1 MLIVPTLDLA
11 GGRAVHARGGDRLR
25 YQPVESALCREAPGD
40 PLALGR
46 AYRRLG
52 CTSCYV
58 ADLDAI
64 TAGLP
69 QGPLLRQL
77 ADARDGFGAGLVVD
91 AGVSDPASAR
101 RILELGASRVVVGL
115 ETLRSFDD
123 LAAILG
129 AMGDER
135 VVFSLDLRDGV
146 PIRHP
151 SLPAPAAA
159 TPVELAELARHAGV
173 TTILLLDMARVGT
186 ARGVDLGLVVQLR
199 ERLPELALWVGGG
212 IRSARDLDALAA
224 AGCASAVVGTAL
236 HTGAILPYSSIR

>member
-11 GGRAVHARGGDRLR
+11 GGRAVHARGGDRSR
-25 YQPVESALCREAPGD
+25 YRPVESALCREAPGD
-40 PLALGR
+40 PLALAR

-52 CTSCYV
+52 CTTCYV

-64 TAGLP
+64 TGGSP
-69 QGPLLRQL
+69 QDSLLRQL
-77 ADARDGFGAGLVVD
+77 ADSRDGFGAGLVLD

-101 RILELGASRVVVGL
+101 RSVELGASRVVVGL

-123 LAAILG
+123 LAAIVG
-129 AMGDER
+129 AMGEDR

-151 SLPAPAAA
+151 GLPASPGA
-159 TPVELAELARHAGV
+159 TPVELADLALQAGV
-173 TTILLLDMARVGT
+173 TTILLLDLARVGT
-186 ARGVDLGLVVQLR
+186 GRGVDLGLVAQLR
-199 ERLPELALWVGGG
+199 ERLPEVALWVGGG
-212 IRSARDLDALAA
+212 IRSARDFDALAA